1 VQVGFSASSVL
12 LVNPELVQLYV
23 HEHIASCTASV
34 IKQPTSRYTHDSY
47 RQDSGKQSIRFG
59 CLQVGLHSNRVL
71 LVNPEMILLY
81 VHEHI
86 VSGTA
91 TNTEQAA
98 WRYAYDSYQ

>member
-1 VQVGFSASSVL
+1 VGFSASSVL

-34 IKQPTSRYTHDSY
+34 IQQPTSRYTHDSY

-59 CLQVGLHSNRVL
+59 CVLVGLYTNSFL
-71 LVNPEMILLY
+71 LVNADLILLY
-81 VHEHI
+81 VSNHI

-91 TNTEQAA
+91 TNIEQAT
-98 WRYAYDSYQ
+98 WRYTYDSYR